1 VKFPV
6 SNTFSAKKMNK
17 KINLIVAAAQ
27 NMGIGYKGGI
37 PWVLRKDLALFAMLT
52 KTTVSETMRNAVV
65 MGRRT
70 WESIPEKNRPLNN
83 RLNIVLSRSANM

>member
-1 VKFPV
+1 
-6 SNTFSAKKMNK
+6 MNSEPNVM
-17 KINLIVAAAQ
+17 ID
-27 NMGIGYKGGI
+27 
-37 PWVLRKDLALFAMLT
+37 RKDLALFAMLT

-83 RLNIVLSRSANM
+83 RLNIVLSRSANMWGLNNQKLI

>member
-1 VKFPV
+1 
-6 SNTFSAKKMNK
+6 M
-17 KINLIVAAAQ
+17 ID
-27 NMGIGYKGGI
+27 
-37 PWVLRKDLALFAMLT
+37 RKDLALFAMLT

>member
-1 VKFPV
+1 
-6 SNTFSAKKMNK
+6 MNSEPNVM
-17 KINLIVAAAQ
+17 ID
-27 NMGIGYKGGI
+27 
-37 PWVLRKDLALFAMLT
+37 RKDLALFAMLT